1 MSRRIYVRPAQAH
14 EGQLVFDWGKENPH
28 GNFDPEVAR
37 FKSSVTWC
45 AYDEDGPLVFQTV
58 QRPLMLESLA
68 PRPGAT
74 KQQISLAM
82 KELTQNAITQAHVMD
97 SGEIYYL
104 GSNEG
109 TDHLATNQ
117 IFETLPYSIYRVKL
131 KDLLCISAPK
141 ES

>member
-37 FKSSVTWC
+37 FKSSITWC
-45 AYDEDGPLVFQTV
+45 AYDADGPVVFQTV

-74 KQQISLAM
+74 KQQVALAM
-82 KELTQNAITQAHVMD
+82 KELTQNVITQAHVLD
-97 SGEIYYL
+97 AGEVYYL
-104 GSNEG
+104 GSDAD
-109 TDHLATNQ
+109 TDEFATSH
-117 IFETLPYSIYRVKL
+117 IFEELPYKVFRVKL
-131 KDLLCISAPK
+131 ADLLKK
-141 ES
+141 ET